1 MNCGL
6 VSPATEFLA
15 PLCVLTAAPV
25 IVLGAPDIELISV
38 LTPVLVPDIVV
49 PALLPDVGFF
59 GGDFVVSVG
68 MRVVE
73 SRIVESFV

>member
-1 MNCGL
+1 
-6 VSPATEFLA
+6 
-15 PLCVLTAAPV
+15 VLGAPV
-25 IVLGAPDIELISV
+25 IALGAPDIELTSV

-59 GGDFVVSVG
+59 GGALVVSAG